1 MKKYFVEIPIT
12 GYVSVEI
19 EANSKE
25 EAIEKAWESPDLS
38 LDNVVEW
45 EAHEYISKG
54 NVSYAVRD
62 EIDVYSEDE

>member
-45 EAHEYISKG
+45 EAHAYVSKG
-54 NVSYAVRD
+54 NVLYALRD

>member
-1 MKKYFVEIPIT
+1 MKKYYVEIPIT
-12 GYVSVEI
+12 GYVSVEV

-38 LDNVVEW
+38 LNNVVEW
-45 EAHEYISKG
+45 EAHERISKG

-62 EIDVYSEDE
+62 DIDIYSEDE